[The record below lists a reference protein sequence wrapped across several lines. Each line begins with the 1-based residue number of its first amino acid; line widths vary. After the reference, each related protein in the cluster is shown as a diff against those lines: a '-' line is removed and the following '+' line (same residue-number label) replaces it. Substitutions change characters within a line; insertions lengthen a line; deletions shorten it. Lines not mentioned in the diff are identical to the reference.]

1 MRQFFKI
8 FLLFSLAALT
18 CASLAQAEPNA
29 PIIAIVVASNQKVDV
44 LKLAP
49 NDLSLIYWRKQLY
62 WPKGQRIK
70 PVNLSTEHALRLQ
83 FSQKI
88 LGSAP
93 KSQIDYWNG
102 QYFDG
107 VLPPYSV
114 NSEEAVLRYVAQTQG
129 AIGYVNACNVDTR
142 VQAVLWIED
151 NQITTKAPEGL
162 NCDKTH

>member
-1 MRQFFKI
+1 MRQFLI
-8 FLLFSLAALT
+8 FAAFLCVMQMT
-18 CASLAQAEPNA
+18 PVLVARASANE
-29 PIIAIVVASNQKVDV
+29 PIIAIIVASNQSTDD

-49 NDLSLIYWRKQLY
+49 NQLSLIYWRKQLY

-102 QYFDG
+102 QYFNG

-114 NSEEAVLRYVAQTQG
+114 KSEEAVLRYVAQTKG
-129 AIGYVNACNVDTR
+129 AIGYVNACAVDNR
-142 VQAVLWIED
+142 VQAVFWIINEQLTANVPGNLD
-151 NQITTKAPEGL
+151 CK
-162 NCDKTH
+162 

>member
-1 MRQFFKI
+1 MRKVFIFKLSI
-8 FLLFSLAALT
+8 MALLLSSALLAK
-18 CASLAQAEPNA
+18 AESSA
-29 PIIAIVVASNQKVDV
+29 PIFAIVVASNQHVNE

-70 PVNLSTEHALRLQ
+70 PVNLSSEHELRLQ

-102 QYFDG
+102 QYFNG
-107 VLPPYSV
+107 VLPPHTV
-114 NSEEAVLRYVAQTQG
+114 NSEEAVLRYVAQTNG
-129 AIGYVNACNVDTR
+129 AIGYVNACQVDNR
-142 VQAVLWIED
+142 VKALYWIIND
-151 NQITTKAPEGL
+151 QITTNEPSKLG
-162 NCDKTH
+162 CQ